1 MALAGIRAAAS
12 TSIGAH
18 RRRAAATLGLA
29 CASVVILASAPFE
42 PVHAGHA
49 GLVSASEAAQL
60 SAIGIAPLGL
70 GAATG
75 AQIGPASLVEPL
87 AEAPPRPAALARA
100 ILDRPVELVPLRLR
114 GRVGDGLYESLLATG
129 LAPATAAE
137 YLRILA
143 RQSHVGGDVGPDDH
157 FDLVIA
163 SRRAPGS
170 APIEGA
176 LLYAAI
182 DRVGASD
189 VRVMKWPAG
198 RGSAWLDAGATEQQ
212 AAALGRP
219 VAGRVTS
226 GFGTRHHPILGFAR
240 RHRGVDFAARW
251 GQPIIAVA
259 DGRVVRSGW
268 AGGYGRQVR
277 LVHAGGLAT
286 SYSHMSR
293 TAVASGSHVRAGQV
307 IGYVGSSGLSTG
319 AHLHYEVHR
328 GGVAVDPLAVRFAGR
343 ARIEGGQADAFR
355 ARLAQYLAMQPV
367 RPS

>member
-1 MALAGIRAAAS
+1 MATLALAG
-12 TSIGAH
+12 
-18 RRRAAATLGLA
+18 
-29 CASVVILASAPFE
+29 ASVIILASAPLE
-42 PVHAGHA
+42 PLHAGA
-49 GLVSASEAAQL
+49 SELVTADEAAQL
-60 SAIGIAPLGL
+60 RAIGIAPLGL
-70 GAATG
+70 GAAT
-75 AQIGPASLVEPL
+75 APRAAPASLVEPL

-100 ILDRPVELVPLRLR
+100 LMQKPVELVPLRLR
-114 GRVGDGLYESLLATG
+114 GRVGDGLYESLIANG
-129 LAPATAAE
+129 VAPATAAE

-143 RQSHVGGDVGPDDH
+143 RQPGVGGDVGPDDH
-157 FDLVIA
+157 FDLVVA
-163 SRRAPGS
+163 SRRAPS
-170 APIEGA
+170 AAPIEGA

-189 VRVMKWPAG
+189 VRVMKWPVG

-240 RHRGVDFAARW
+240 SHRGVDFAARW

-259 DGRVVRSGW
+259 DGRVVGSGW

-277 LVHAGGLAT
+277 IVHAGGLAT

-293 TAVASGSHVRAGQV
+293 TAVGSGAFVRAGQV

-328 GGVAVDPLAVRFAGR
+328 GGVAVNPLGLRFAGR

-355 ARLAQYLAMQPV
+355 ARLASYLAMAPV